1 VAHADWWTRK
11 MESHQEQIDDDK
23 GSEAMNGRKKFSR
36 YYILSLFQLPANSH
50 SLSHRRLPFHFHL
63 FPFSVT
69 MMLVQKAQPALLS
82 SPAQFSHRRHPSAPV
97 VVQPTHVPGLLILS
111 KPPRPS
117 PSRQHQQQHRNQGRI
132 QPRNGPK
139 SSISTPVRAQ
149 TLIPAAEITDNIK
162 TATTAPATPSPQSRG
177 RSHAKISKEKNKR
190 LVGHF
195 FLLTFDS
202 A

>member
-1 VAHADWWTRK
+1 
-11 MESHQEQIDDDK
+11 
-23 GSEAMNGRKKFSR
+23 MNGRKRFSR
-36 YYILSLFQLPANSH
+36 YYISSLFQLPAIRIAV
-50 SLSHRRLPFHFHL
+50 SLFIPIPQHL

-69 MMLVQKAQPALLS
+69 MMLVQKAQPVLLS

-117 PSRQHQQQHRNQGRI
+117 PSRQNPQQHRNQGRI

-139 SSISTPVRAQ
+139 PSISTPVRAQ
-149 TLIPAAEITDNIK
+149 TLIPAAEITDNTK

-177 RSHAKISKEKNKR
+177 RSHAKNSKEKNKR

-195 FLLTFDS
+195 FII
-202 A
+202 